1 MIRTTPELEELKEE
15 MFRRIHLIE
24 KDLHVR
30 IFVECAYT
38 VDSEGKHDQ
47 ELV

>member
-1 MIRTTPELEELKEE
+1 MIKNASELEHLKEE

-24 KDLHVR
+24 KELHVK

-38 VDSEGKHDQ
+38 LDSNGKHDQ